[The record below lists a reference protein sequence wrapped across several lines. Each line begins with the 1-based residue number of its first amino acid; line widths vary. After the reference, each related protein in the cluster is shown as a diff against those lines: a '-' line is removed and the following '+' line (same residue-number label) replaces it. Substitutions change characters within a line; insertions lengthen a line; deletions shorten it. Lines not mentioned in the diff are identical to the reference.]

1 MELSVFLHNRPCGV
15 LGINNERMSF
25 SYLPDYIAAKGPAIS
40 VSMPIDQQ
48 TWPDA
53 IAFPFFE
60 NLLPEGNIRQLLA
73 SRLGTADNNFS
84 RLLRATGGD
93 VGGAI
98 SIAADP
104 RTDSREQFSEHTP
117 EQSPELSH
125 EVSQQQPHHQ
135 PLPPALSDQALGQ
148 VLELIKT
155 QPYLPNNTEGMR
167 LSLAGAQNKLPVVID
182 KNGGLHLPGQYAS
195 THIIKPPSERFPALV
210 ANEYLC
216 MRAAARAGLNTP
228 AVTLRN
234 FVAPDNQHHDCLV
247 VQRYD
252 RISGDGVTSRLHQ
265 EDICQVTG
273 TVSAQKYAMD
283 GGPGFGEL
291 LNVLRQHTRPSAL
304 HQQELIRRMLFN
316 LLIGNQDAHAKNF
329 SLLHQDNTIVLA
341 PAYDLV
347 STMVYEQLQNR
358 LAMPIGHANTIN
370 ELDSAA
376 LDEFRASTHVNLR
389 RQAKTLQRFVDKA
402 LDAVVTEAVTVK
414 NLTWPHSHAVLDQ
427 IVALSQ
433 KHAQKLR
440 QWLGA

>member
-1 MELSVFLHNRPCGV
+1 MELSVFLHNRPCGI
-15 LGINNERMSF
+15 LGIDNERMSF

-93 VGGAI
+93 VAGAT

-104 RTDSREQFSEHTP
+104 HAHSPKQPE
-117 EQSPELSH
+117 EQSH
-125 EVSQQQPHHQ
+125 QQ
-135 PLPPALSDQALGQ
+135 PLPPALSDEALGQ

-155 QPYLPNNTEGMR
+155 QPFLPNNSEGMR

-182 KNGGLHLPGQYAS
+182 KNNGLHLPGQYAS

-228 AVTLRN
+228 AVALRN
-234 FVAPDNQHHDCLV
+234 FMTPDKQHHDCFV

-252 RISGDGVTSRLHQ
+252 RITHDGVTSRLHQ

-291 LNVLRQHTRPSAL
+291 FNMVRQYTRPYAV

-329 SLLHQDNTIVLA
+329 SLLHQGNTIALA

-347 STMVYEQLQNR
+347 STLVYEQLQTR
-358 LAMPIGHANTIN
+358 LAMPVGHANTIKD
-370 ELDSAA
+370 LDSAA
-376 LDEFRASTHVNLR
+376 LDEFQASTQVNLR
-389 RQAKTLQRFVDKA
+389 RQAQTLQRFVDKA
-402 LDAVVTEAVTVK
+402 LDAVLVEAGAIKK
-414 NLTWPHSHAVLDQ
+414 NTWPHHHAVLNQ
-427 IVALSQ
+427 IVVLAQ
-433 KHAQKLR
+433 RHAQTLR
-440 QWLGA
+440 QWLGI